1 LQGRMTARSD
11 AELCNDCGSTVN
23 VMKNL
28 SMRMPQGILGRIAVA
43 LGALA
48 AALAAF
54 FVVPSTS
61 FACKCAPPPEPAE
74 ALAQSTAASILDVRT
89 VPEYQQVGHIP
100 GTPLVVWPRDGV
112 QEDYQA
118 FVDEVAERF
127 EPGEPLLLLCR
138 SGVRSHHAAH
148 LLTQAGFTRAYNI
161 LEGFEGGQPGQGW
174 RAAGLPWEQG

>member
-1 LQGRMTARSD
+1 MPNDTNTESSEAIFAR
-11 AELCNDCGSTVN
+11 AAQRAQQMGLPYAG
-23 VMKNL
+23 
-28 SMRMPQGILGRIAVA
+28 AV
-43 LGALA
+43 
-48 AALAAF
+48 
-54 FVVPSTS
+54 T
-61 FACKCAPPPEPAE
+61 PAE
-74 ALAQSTAASILDVRT
+74 AQALAQSTAASILDVRT

-112 QEDYQA
+112 QADYQA
-118 FVDEVAERF
+118 FVDQVVEKF
-127 EPGEPLLLLCR
+127 EPGDPVLLLCR